1 MKIFFALLALAS
13 LALSS
18 CLSTF
23 DQKTSNRAEQTKVTS
38 YGKLK
43 NGRDVSMFTFANK
56 HGMVAKVTEYGA
68 TLVSLEVPDK
78 EGNVKDVTHGY
89 DDLAGWLTNSSYFGV
104 TVGRYGNRIAD
115 GKFSIDG
122 KAYTLATNND
132 ANHLHG
138 GVVGFDKVLWKGR
151 PIMNG
156 VELTYTSKDGEEGY
170 PGNLEVTV
178 TYTLTDR
185 NELQW
190 TARATTDQ
198 ATPVNIVQHAYWNLS
213 GDPTTSIN
221 NHELTLIADHFL
233 PTDAGLIPTGK
244 LMPVAGTPFDFTQ
257 AKLIGKSID
266 EPSEPLRLG
275 KGYDHCW
282 VLRAGNKDLN
292 LAARLHDPNT
302 GRTMELHTDQPGIQF
317 YGGNFLDGTT
327 TGKGGV
333 RYAFR
338 TACCLETQL
347 FPDSPNKRNLP
358 AFPDCILKPGETY
371 SHTMVSR
378 FSW

>member
-156 VELTYTSKDGEEGY
+156 VELTYTSKDGEEG
-170 PGNLEVTV
+170 
-178 TYTLTDR
+178 
-185 NELQW
+185 
-190 TARATTDQ
+190 
-198 ATPVNIVQHAYWNLS
+198 
-213 GDPTTSIN
+213 
-221 NHELTLIADHFL
+221 
-233 PTDAGLIPTGK
+233 
-244 LMPVAGTPFDFTQ
+244 
-257 AKLIGKSID
+257 
-266 EPSEPLRLG
+266 
-275 KGYDHCW
+275 
-282 VLRAGNKDLN
+282 
-292 LAARLHDPNT
+292 
-302 GRTMELHTDQPGIQF
+302 
-317 YGGNFLDGTT
+317 
-327 TGKGGV
+327 
-333 RYAFR
+333 
-338 TACCLETQL
+338 
-347 FPDSPNKRNLP
+347 
-358 AFPDCILKPGETY
+358 
-371 SHTMVSR
+371 
-378 FSW
+378 